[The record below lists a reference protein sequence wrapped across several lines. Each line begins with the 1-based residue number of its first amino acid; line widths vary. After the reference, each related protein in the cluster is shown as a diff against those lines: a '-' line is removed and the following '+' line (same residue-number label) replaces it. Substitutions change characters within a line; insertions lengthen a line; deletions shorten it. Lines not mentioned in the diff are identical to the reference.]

1 MEPVCKQCNADDEIM
16 ALTTPELIKFNRMLP
31 TMPHVTEFR
40 LHVHRG
46 RGLAVRFV
54 VSGRL
59 TLPGLEPFYTRTG
72 DYADLEELKQAVRRV
87 FRPPDRVTRGARARP
102 ARGHGARKSSRDG
115 A

>member
-1 MEPVCKQCNADDEIM
+1 MGPVCRQCSADNEIM
-16 ALTTPELIKFNRMLP
+16 AMTTPELIKFNLTLP
-31 TMPHVTEFR
+31 VLPHVTEFR

-46 RGLAVRFV
+46 KRLVVRFA

-72 DYADLEELKQAVRRV
+72 DYADLEELKQAVQRV
-87 FRPPDRVTRGARARP
+87 FRPPDRVTRARP
-102 ARGHGARKSSRDG
+102 ARKRGARKSSCDG